1 MALRQLPSG
10 GGWGLGSWQHQRG
23 WLVAKN
29 TSCLWRQR
37 IKHKSVCLTRP
48 MFVLVCRAG
57 MFVIWHSSERRVLI
71 LAGREGWGGD
81 ARTCSEFAG
90 KGWGLNTA
98 RCVRALYIVDA

>member
-23 WLVAKN
+23 LLVAKN

-57 MFVIWHSSERRVLI
+57 MFVI
-71 LAGREGWGGD
+71 
-81 ARTCSEFAG
+81 FAQQ
-90 KGWGLNTA
+90 
-98 RCVRALYIVDA
+98 RALTSDTGRQGRVGGGCTDMQ